1 MPCDTIQRS
10 EIEFLP
16 NSTDTRLLTLALE
29 RLGFEVAMLSD
40 RLVLRKQDANG
51 FYRSGSYDQKTGQLE
66 LYIGWDIN
74 EIKRAYS
81 EQTVESQARKF
92 GWQLQWGTNKAGRRE
107 ATVLRRG

>member
-16 NSTDTRLLTLALE
+16 NSTDTRLLTMALE
-29 RLGFEVAMLSD
+29 RLGFEVVMLGD
-40 RLVLRKQDANG
+40 QLVLRRQDTSG
-51 FYRSGSYDQKTGQLE
+51 YFRSGSYDPKTGRLE
-66 LYIGWDIN
+66 LYSGWDVN

-92 GWQLQWGTNKAGRRE
+92 GWQLQWSTNKAGRRE

>member
-16 NSTDTRLLTLALE
+16 NSTDTRMLTLALQH
-29 RLGFEVAMLSD
+29 LGFEVAMLSD
-40 RLVLRKQDANG
+40 RLVFGKQDTNG
-51 FYRSGSYDQKTGQLE
+51 YYRSGSYDPETGRLE
-66 LYIGWDIN
+66 LYSGWEIN

-92 GWQLQWGTNKAGRRE
+92 GWQLQWSTNKAGRRE

>member
-51 FYRSGSYDQKTGQLE
+51 YYRSGSYDPETGRLE
-66 LYIGWDIN
+66 LYSGWDIN

-92 GWQLQWGTNKAGRRE
+92 GWQLQWKTNAAGNRE
-107 ATVLRRG
+107 AMVARRG